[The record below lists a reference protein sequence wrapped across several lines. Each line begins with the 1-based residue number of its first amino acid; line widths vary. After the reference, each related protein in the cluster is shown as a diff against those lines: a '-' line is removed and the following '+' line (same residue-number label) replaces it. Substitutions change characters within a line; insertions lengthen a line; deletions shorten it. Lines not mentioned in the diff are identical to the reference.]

1 MADTVLFGRYRLLAA
16 AGSGGTAE
24 VWRAID
30 EQTSEE
36 VALKRLH
43 PIVFGSE
50 NGRRRLARE
59 FRSLRALDHPNV
71 VRVRDLLVADD
82 EAALILDYVPGTSL
96 ADRLRDGPP
105 PTETDAVRIASDV
118 AAALSAAHKA
128 GIVHRDVKP
137 GNILLGPDGRARL
150 TDFGIAH
157 SDGDDTAVT
166 ATGMLVGTLRYIAPE
181 QLRGEPATR
190 SSDLYSLA
198 AVTYEMAAGRPAFAA
213 TTAVGLVEEQRDGP
227 PPLVGAA
234 APLDAP
240 VRRAMSADPKAR
252 QRSVDAFAR
261 DLRRA
266 AKALPGAA
274 AAAVAAPEAT
284 AEPQTEPIGARAGFA
299 AVWAGAPLVEADK
312 ADVEPAAVVAAP
324 VGRPSRRGLMAG
336 SATRS
341 RPGVLA
347 AIAGIAFAALL
358 LLGLTLTGGG
368 RPTGAVDANVVT
380 PAPTK
385 ATPKP
390 TPKPTLKPVKKRGH
404 GHDKR
409 GGGDED

>member
-1 MADTVLFGRYRLLAA
+1 MADTVLFGRYRLVAP

-24 VWRAID
+24 VWRAVD
-30 EQTSEE
+30 EQTGEE

-50 NGRRRLARE
+50 NGRRRLERE
-59 FRSLRALDHPNV
+59 FRSLKALHHPNV
-71 VRVRDLLVADD
+71 VRVRDLHIADD

-96 ADRLRDGPP
+96 AARLADGPP
-105 PTETDAVRIASDV
+105 VTEAEAVAIASDV

-137 GNILLGPDGRARL
+137 GNILLAPDGPARL

-181 QLRGEPATR
+181 QLRGAPATR

-213 TTAVGLVEEQRDGP
+213 ATPVALVEEQRGGP
-227 PPLVGAA
+227 APLDGAA

-261 DLRRA
+261 ELRRA

-274 AAAVAAPEAT
+274 AAAQPVDPDPKTEA
-284 AEPQTEPIGARAGFA
+284 IGAGVGFA
-299 AVWAGAPLVEADK
+299 AVWAGAPLVESDAGAPVDPVPV
-312 ADVEPAAVVAAP
+312 ASAAPRGVAA
-324 VGRPSRRGLMAG
+324 GTT
-336 SATRS
+336 TRS
-341 RPGVLA
+341 RPGVVA
-347 AIAGIAFAALL
+347 AIAGLAFAVLLIVALM
-358 LLGLTLTGGG
+358 LTGGG
-368 RPTGAVDANVVT
+368 RPTGAVDANAGT
-380 PAPTK
+380 PAPVQ
-385 ATPKP
+385 ATPTP
-390 TPKPTLKPVKKRGH
+390 TPNPTPQPVKAKGHHHGH
-404 GHDKR
+404 G
-409 GGGDED
+409 GEGD

>member
-16 AGSGGTAE
+16 AGTGGTAE

-30 EQTSEE
+30 EQTGEE

-50 NGRRRLARE
+50 NGRRRLERE
-59 FRSLRALDHPNV
+59 FRALRALEHPNV
-71 VRVRDLLVADD
+71 VRVRDLLIADD
-82 EAALILDYVPGTSL
+82 EAALILDFVPGVSL
-96 ADRLRDGPP
+96 ATRLNDGPRV
-105 PTETDAVRIASDV
+105 TEAEAVAISADV
-118 AAALSAAHKA
+118 AAALGAAHKA

-137 GNILLGPDGRARL
+137 GNILLAPDGRAQL

-181 QLRGEPATR
+181 QLRGEPATA

-198 AVTYEMAAGRPAFAA
+198 AVTYETAAGRPAFGA
-213 TTAVGLVEEQRDGP
+213 TTPVALVEEQRDGP
-227 PPLVGAA
+227 PPLSGDAA
-234 APLDAP
+234 ALDEP

-266 AKALPGAA
+266 AKGLPGAA
-274 AAAVAAPEAT
+274 AVAT
-284 AEPQTEPIGARAGFA
+284 AEDPKTEQIPAAAGFA
-299 AVWAGAPLVEADK
+299 AVWAGAPLVERED
-312 ADVEPAAVVAAP
+312 PAAVVAPP
-324 VGRPSRRGLMAG
+324 VRTGGTR
-336 SATRS
+336 ATTRA

-347 AIAGIAFAALL
+347 AVTGLLFGLL
-358 LLGLTLTGGG
+358 LLVGLTLTGGN
-368 RPTGAVDANVVT
+368 RPTGAVDAGAGT
-380 PAPTK
+380 PAPSRP
-385 ATPKP
+385 AASPSAKP
-390 TPKPTLKPVKKRGH
+390 TPKATPTPVAKPVKKKGKKHH
-404 GHDKR
+404 G
-409 GGGDED
+409 ED

>member
-1 MADTVLFGRYRLLAA
+1 MADTVLFGRYRLLAP

-24 VWRAID
+24 VWRALD
-30 EQTSEE
+30 EQTGEE

-50 NGRRRLARE
+50 NGRRRLERE

-82 EAALILDYVPGTSL
+82 EAALILDYVPGPSL
-96 ADRLRDGPP
+96 AARLAEGRRL
-105 PTETDAVRIASDV
+105 TEAEAVAIASDV

-137 GNILLGPDGRARL
+137 GNILLAPDGRARL

-190 SSDLYSLA
+190 ASDLYSLA

-213 TTAVGLVEEQRDGP
+213 TTPVALVEEQRDGP
-227 PPLVGAA
+227 PPLVGDA
-234 APLDAP
+234 APLDGP

-261 DLRRA
+261 ELRRA
-266 AKALPGAA
+266 TKALPGAA
-274 AAAVAAPEAT
+274 AAAAPADSDPRT
-284 AEPQTEPIGARAGFA
+284 QAIGAGAGFA
-299 AVWAGAPLVEADK
+299 AVWAGAPLVEGDRA
-312 ADVEPAAVVAAP
+312 AEAIPAASPVTAHRGIAA
-324 VGRPSRRGLMAG
+324 GTTTG
-336 SATRS
+336 S

-347 AIAGIAFAALL
+347 ALAGVAFALL
-358 LLGLTLTGGG
+358 LLVGLTLTSGG
-368 RPTGAVDANVVT
+368 RPTGAVDANAGT
-380 PAPTK
+380 PQPTAR
-385 ATPKP
+385 ATAKP
-390 TPKPTLKPVKKRGH
+390 TPTPTAKPAKKGH
-404 GHDKR
+404 GKHGHGE
-409 GGGDED
+409 GG